1 VQKIEKKYTCVLLF
15 HIILLHLHALIFDLV
30 LTERIIFT
38 LKGVGNEMNGGWW
51 VYTNDRY
58 INGTAALEFFFH
70 FDRVV
75 SL

>member
-1 VQKIEKKYTCVLLF
+1 MFPQALKDTAASLV
-15 HIILLHLHALIFDLV
+15 ILGRV
-30 LTERIIFT
+30 TGGP

-51 VYTNDRY
+51 VYVNDRY
-58 INGTAALEFFFH
+58 INGTAALEVFFH